1 MKHEFENDKCNW
13 FPRADTVDNARYDKR
28 MPGLFKV
35 EWEEDGLYVARCI
48 IVLGVGKINL
58 VVKVKIREIT

>member
-35 EWEEDGLYVARCI
+35 EWEEDGCM
-48 IVLGVGKINL
+48 
-58 VVKVKIREIT
+58 